1 MRRASWIVVVV
12 VLVLVCIVHR
22 GFVGGGGV
30 HRASWIEV
38 AKMTIQAK
46 IELPAP
52 RPSSSPAE
60 EDRGGEWFEEKQDC
74 SGSKNC

>member
-1 MRRASWIVVVV
+1 MCAKEMVNMMCASWILVVV
-12 VLVLVCIVHR
+12 VLVLVCILHR

-38 AKMTIQAK
+38 YIEVAKMTIQAK

-52 RPSSSPAE
+52 
-60 EDRGGEWFEEKQDC
+60 
-74 SGSKNC
+74 